1 MSEDSDDVE
10 LRIFIE
16 CDGGCGQNGKSRPLK
31 RCAKCHCTFYCS
43 VECQR
48 NHWRREHRNDCRDIS
63 YMRQEQQKLDGAL
76 PQGRDATAVAVN
88 TACGICLEEP
98 IFNPVVLKQCRHAF
112 CFPCLQSWQH
122 YRPNPEAAAMEHVPG
137 QGNRNKACPF
147 CRQTIEKSA
156 TDEILELACLFSARA
171 RRLGSHDEERSQLFD
186 AALAE
191 VDKVLQLNA
200 NDLGALFVK
209 GQILREVAPLQ
220 AVQVFQTAI
229 DLDRQGATKR
239 AQIDATLDAVKRAM
253 DAGDEDEAERL
264 LEPLEE
270 LYSSN
275 DVSVRNRQPTQF
287 GSGPYRLFPILLQL
301 AEAHEAAGQWEEAS
315 SVYIDMLKQTMP
327 DVPQPPPPQVRM
339 IYFGLARCFYQLKL
353 YERAIHAGRGALAM
367 NRHFPGV
374 HKLIALPQLALV
386 QQQQQQT
393 SGAGDQ
399 QSISGNDQGDDFIPP
414 NMDDVLLT
422 MRRGVVYETPWDDT
436 NRQANRSYLQVLLEM
451 ANSKDASMQ
460 DT

>member
-1 MSEDSDDVE
+1 MSEDNDDAE

-16 CDGGCGQNGKSRPLK
+16 CDGGCGQTGQSRPLK
-31 RCAKCHCTFYCS
+31 RCARCHCTFYCS

-48 NHWRREHRNDCRDIS
+48 NHWQREHRTDCRDIS
-63 YMRQEQQKLDGAL
+63 YMRSDQHGAL

-122 YRPNPEAAAMEHVPG
+122 YRPNPEAAAMEFVPG
-137 QGNRNKACPF
+137 QGNQNKACPF

-156 TDEILELACLFSARA
+156 TDEILELACLLSARS
-171 RRLGSHDEERSQLFD
+171 RRLDLHDEERSQLFD

-191 VDKVLQLNA
+191 VDKILHLNA

-209 GQILREVAPLQ
+209 GQILREVAPIE

-229 DLDRQGATKR
+229 ELDRQGATER
-239 AQIDATLDAVKRAM
+239 AKVDAILDAVKVAM
-253 DAGDEDEAERL
+253 DAGDDDEAERL
-264 LEPLEE
+264 LQPLEE

-275 DVSVRNRQPTQF
+275 DVSVRNRQPAQF
-287 GSGPYRLFPILLQL
+287 GSGPYRLFPIFLQL
-301 AEAHEAAGQWEEAS
+301 AEAHEAASQWEEAS
-315 SVYIDMLKQTMP
+315 DVYKKMLNETMP
-327 DVPQPPPPQVRM
+327 DVPQPPAPQVRM
-339 IYFGLARCFYQLKL
+339 ILFGLCRCFYQLKL
-353 YERAIHAGRGALAM
+353 YDRAIHAGRGALAM

-386 QQQQQQT
+386 RQQQQT
-393 SGAGDQ
+393 ASGAMCQ
-399 QSISGNDQGDDFIPP
+399 QSSQDKNQGDDIVPP
-414 NMDDVLLT
+414 TMDDVLLT

-436 NRQANRSYLQVLLEM
+436 NRQANRLYLQELLEM
-451 ANSKDASMQ
+451 AATKDASIHIQ
-460 DT
+460 DA